1 MRLVVL
7 TLTFVLTTLSVFAA
21 PAKSDA
27 AVEAEIRARLAKSKI
42 AVNGFSVRVQNGTA
56 TWTGTTDVVQHK
68 GAATR
73 MAKSCGALRVD
84 NRITIGARARLE
96 AAQKL
101 HRTDRSASR
110 GERVAP
116 SLRVADTAASG
127 ASAPAP
133 TVAPTLAPPPVRR
146 AVVRRP

>member
-1 MRLVVL
+1 MRLLVL
-7 TLTFVLTTLSVFAA
+7 ALTFVLTTLSVNAA

-56 TWTGTTDVVQHK
+56 IWTGTTDVVQHK

-73 MAKSCGALRVD
+73 MAKSCGAVRVD

-101 HRTDRSASR
+101 HRTERSEPKAERTAPSA
-110 GERVAP
+110 RVAEP
-116 SLRVADTAASG
+116 AASG
-127 ASAPAP
+127 ASAPA
-133 TVAPTLAPPPVRR
+133 TAAAPVLAPPPVRR